1 MHKDHAT
8 LLSFHSKQFWLARV
22 FFIIYNMSDVEKFS
36 KILTANCLLC
46 VLNDLRRNCKY
57 LLNLNGP
64 RTKMVIRVACVAS
77 VSARVHRESWNAR
90 EQKLDWKRLLHRL
103 SSARLNRGMLNVFEQ
118 GNGLLIR
125 AE

>member
-90 EQKLDWKRLLHRL
+90 EQK
-103 SSARLNRGMLNVFEQ
+103 ARLETLTTQ
-118 GNGLLIR
+118 AIIR
-125 AE
+125 AAESWDVECIRAG